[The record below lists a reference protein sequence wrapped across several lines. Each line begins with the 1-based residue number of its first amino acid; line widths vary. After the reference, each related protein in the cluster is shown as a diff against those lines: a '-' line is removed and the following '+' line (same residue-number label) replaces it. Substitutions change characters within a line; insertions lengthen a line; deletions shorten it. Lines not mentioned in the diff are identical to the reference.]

1 MPPQNIV
8 IIGAGIV
15 GTSTAYYTAKHA
27 QRNGAKV
34 TLVEATGVAC
44 AASGKAGGFLAKD
57 WHGAATSSEQ
67 ALPTMAYDIT
77 LNDRQ
82 ACLPCHLTS
91 MRSSPRSSG
100 ERPGGIVVLM
110 RYQ

>member
-1 MPPQNIV
+1 MSPQHIV

-57 WHGAATSSEQ
+57 WHGAATSSEHSE
-67 ALPTMAYDIT
+67 
-77 LNDRQ
+77 DRAQ
-82 ACLPCHLTS
+82 
-91 MRSSPRSSG
+91 
-100 ERPGGIVVLM
+100 RPP
-110 RYQ
+110 